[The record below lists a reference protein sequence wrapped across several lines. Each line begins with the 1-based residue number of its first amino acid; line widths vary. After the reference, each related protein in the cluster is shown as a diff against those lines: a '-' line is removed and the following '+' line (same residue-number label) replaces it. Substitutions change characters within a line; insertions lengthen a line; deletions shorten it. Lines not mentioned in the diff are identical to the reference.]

1 MRIAVTGASGVLG
14 RGLTARLLSQGHE
27 VVGIARHRPDSWPSS
42 ADFIAADIRDA
53 TAVES
58 AMTGA
63 DVVAHCAWVRGR
75 NDHINIDGTAN
86 VLKAMAET
94 GTGRIVFTSSGHQP
108 RVEQMLAD
116 CGLEWVAVR
125 CALIFGRNVDNWVQR
140 LFALPVL
147 PAGYADRVVQV
158 VHSDDAQRL
167 LVRALLD
174 AVIDSGPVNLAA
186 PGELTFRRI
195 AAALGRPMVPIG
207 SPVLRRVTSFAELEL
222 LHSAPLMD
230 VTLLRDRW
238 GFQPAWNAEECLED
252 FTLAVRGRIGLGKR
266 TFSLPW
272 RLANIQDLPA
282 VDSPADDGVAPR
294 LAGPEGANGE
304 FDTPIDPRFPTY
316 LATNLSE
323 ALPGPFSP
331 SSASVTVRG
340 LRAGGVGIA
349 ERLRPSG
356 VIQREIAMRTVAVF
370 AHRLY
375 GAITSAHFMAATVP
389 FAKPATI
396 VSNSGFFGPSMAS
409 LPIFGAQRPPSE
421 SSRARR
427 WLRTLRNIGVFGV
440 NLVGLSAGSP
450 RDTDAYVADVDRL
463 ERLAFD
469 NLATHDD
476 RRLLSLI
483 LLARDH
489 VVHGWVLASG
499 SFMLCAAFNVLLRGL
514 SP

>member
-86 VLKAMAET
+86 VLKAMSET

-174 AVIDSGPVNLAA
+174 TVIDSGPVNLAA
-186 PGELTFRRI
+186 PGEL
-195 AAALGRPMVPIG
+195 
-207 SPVLRRVTSFAELEL
+207 
-222 LHSAPLMD
+222 D
-230 VTLLRDRW
+230 V
-238 GFQPAWNAEECLED
+238 
-252 FTLAVRGRIGLGKR
+252 
-266 TFSLPW
+266 
-272 RLANIQDLPA
+272 
-282 VDSPADDGVAPR
+282 
-294 LAGPEGANGE
+294 
-304 FDTPIDPRFPTY
+304 
-316 LATNLSE
+316 
-323 ALPGPFSP
+323 
-331 SSASVTVRG
+331 
-340 LRAGGVGIA
+340 
-349 ERLRPSG
+349 
-356 VIQREIAMRTVAVF
+356 
-370 AHRLY
+370 
-375 GAITSAHFMAATVP
+375 SAHCGRARAAHGAYWLP
-389 FAKPATI
+389 SATTCHL
-396 VSNSGFFGPSMAS
+396 VRRTRTP
-409 LPIFGAQRPPSE
+409 AQRAIDGCHAP
-421 SSRARR
+421 A
-427 WLRTLRNIGVFGV
+427 
-440 NLVGLSAGSP
+440 
-450 RDTDAYVADVDRL
+450 
-463 ERLAFD
+463 
-469 NLATHDD
+469 
-476 RRLLSLI
+476 
-483 LLARDH
+483 
-489 VVHGWVLASG
+489 
-499 SFMLCAAFNVLLRGL
+499 
-514 SP
+514 